1 MPSPVQLIAN
11 QESKLKA
18 LEHDLHLKQLQ
29 INRLL
34 NITQAINENV
44 PAEGLFGMYA
54 NLLSWEFGITC
65 MALYFR
71 ENHKWECKASIGL
84 SEEELAHDPSRA
96 FEAFDGNINTLGP
109 QEDILLRRFSVVAP
123 VMHKQQPLAY
133 VFLGNIDETPEMYD
147 RVQFV
152 RTITNVVAVAIENKR
167 LFKRQLKQERYQTEL
182 SLATEIQRSLVP
194 SILPSNE
201 HFDMSAIYI
210 PRFGVSGDFY
220 SAIEGEDGKLLFC
233 IADISGKGTGA
244 ALLMSNF
251 EASFWTLAHTRT
263 TVDLLVRDLNDALF
277 RVTKGERFMTL
288 FIGEYDPSTR
298 VLHYVNAGHNPPL
311 MAYPQEGKLLY
322 QVEECLEGC
331 TLIGAFEKLPSFK
344 VGTMVLPKGAQILC
358 YTDGV
363 TELFSPSKEMYGE
376 ERLLAFAEANSAR
389 SPQGF
394 NDTLLEE
401 LSVFQGFAEATDDV
415 TILSIRF
422 F

>member
-1 MPSPVQLIAN
+1 VSSPINLISD
-11 QESKLKA
+11 QQTKIKE

-44 PAEGLFGMYA
+44 PAEGLFSMYA

-71 ENHKWECKASIGL
+71 QNEQWTCKASIGL
-84 SEEELAHDPSRA
+84 SEEELAHDPSDA
-96 FEAFDGNINTLGP
+96 FSAFDGNINTLEP
-109 QEDILLRRFSVVAP
+109 QDDELLRRFSVVAP
-123 VMHKQQPLAY
+123 VMHKQKALAY
-133 VFLGNIDETPEMYD
+133 VFLGNVDDTPEMYD

-152 RTITNVVAVAIENKR
+152 RTITNVIAVAIENKR

-194 SILPSNE
+194 SKLPSNQ
-201 HFDMSAIYI
+201 HFEMSAIYI

-220 SAIEGEDGKLLFC
+220 SAFVGENGKLLFC
-233 IADISGKGTGA
+233 VADISGKGTGA

-263 TVDLLVRDLNDALF
+263 SMEMLVRDLNDALF
-277 RVTKGERFMTL
+277 RVTQGERFMTL
-288 FIGEYDPSTR
+288 FVAEYDPKTR
-298 VLHYVNAGHNPPL
+298 QLCYVNAGHNPPL
-311 MAYPQEGKLLY
+311 LAFLEKGQLLY
-322 QVEECLEGC
+322 TVEECLEGC
-331 TLIGAFEKLPSFK
+331 TLIGAFEELPKFK
-344 VGTMVLPKGAQILC
+344 TGTMVLPKGSQILC

-363 TELFSPSKEMYGE
+363 TELASERKEMYGE
-376 ERLLAFAEANSAR
+376 ERLLAFAQANSGRTPEA
-389 SPQGF
+389 F
-394 NDTLLEE
+394 NQALLAE
-401 LSVFQGFAEATDDV
+401 LQNFQGAAEESDDV
-415 TILSIRF
+415 TVMSIRF

>member
-1 MPSPVQLIAN
+1 MASPINLITD
-11 QESKLKA
+11 QQTKIKE

-44 PAEGLFGMYA
+44 PADGLFSMYA

-71 ENHKWECKASIGL
+71 QNKHWKCKASIGL
-84 SEEELAHDPSRA
+84 SEEELAHDPSEA
-96 FEAFDGNINTLGP
+96 FNAFDGNINTLGA
-109 QEDILLRRFSVVAP
+109 QDDELLRRFSVVAP
-123 VMHKQQPLAY
+123 VMHKQQALAY
-133 VFLGNIDETPEMYD
+133 VFLGDIDDTPEMYD

-152 RTITNVVAVAIENKR
+152 RTITNVIAVAIENKR

-182 SLATEIQRSLVP
+182 SLATDIQRSLVP
-194 SILPSNE
+194 SKLPSNE
-201 HFDMSAIYI
+201 HYDMSAIYI

-220 SAIEGEDGKLLFC
+220 SAIEDEDGKLLFC
-233 IADISGKGTGA
+233 VADISGKGTGA

-263 TVDLLVRDLNDALF
+263 TVDTLVRDLNDALF
-277 RVTKGERFMTL
+277 RVTQGERFMTL
-288 FIGEYDPSTR
+288 FVGEYDPKTR

-311 MAYPQEGKLLY
+311 MACPQDGQLLY
-322 QVEECLEGC
+322 AVEECLEGC
-331 TLIGAFEKLPSFK
+331 TLIGAFEELPTFK
-344 VGTMVLPKGAQILC
+344 VGKMVLPKGAQILC

-363 TELFSPSKEMYGE
+363 TELFSPNKEMYGE
-376 ERLLAFAEANSAR
+376 ERIRAFAEANASR
-389 SPQGF
+389 PPQGF

-401 LSVFQGFAEATDDV
+401 LRVFQGFAEATDDV
-415 TILSIRF
+415 TVLSIRF

>member
-1 MPSPVQLIAN
+1 MSSPINLISD
-11 QESKLKA
+11 QQTKIKE

-44 PAEGLFGMYA
+44 PAEGLFSMYA

-71 ENHKWECKASIGL
+71 QHKRWECKASIGL
-84 SEEELAHDPSRA
+84 SEEELAHDPS
-96 FEAFDGNINTLGP
+96 EAFKDFDSNIKTLGP
-109 QEDILLRRFSVVAP
+109 QEDELLRRFSVVAR
-123 VMHKQQPLAY
+123 VMHKQEALAY
-133 VFLGNIDETPEMYD
+133 VFLGDVDDTPEMYD

-152 RTITNVVAVAIENKR
+152 RTITNVIAVAIENKR

-194 SILPSNE
+194 SKLPSNE
-201 HFDMSAIYI
+201 HFEMSAIYI

-220 SAIEGEDGKLLFC
+220 SAFVGEDRKLLFC

-263 TVDLLVRDLNDALF
+263 TIDVLVRDLNDALF
-277 RVTKGERFMTL
+277 RVTQGERFMTL
-288 FIGEYDPSTR
+288 FVAEYDPKTR
-298 VLHYVNAGHNPPL
+298 QLCYVNAGHNPPL
-311 MAYPQEGKLLY
+311 LASPAKGKLLY
-322 QVEECLEGC
+322 TVEECLEGC
-331 TLIGAFEKLPSFK
+331 TLIGAFEELPTFK
-344 VGTMVLPKGAQILC
+344 MGTMVLPKGAQILC

-363 TELFSPSKEMYGE
+363 TELASERNEMYGE
-376 ERLLAFAEANSAR
+376 ARLTAFAQANSGRIPEAFNQALLA
-389 SPQGF
+389 
-394 NDTLLEE
+394 E
-401 LSVFQGFAEATDDV
+401 LQNFQGAAEESDDV
-415 TILSIRF
+415 TIMSIRF